1 MKGILRNM
9 SNVVQFRSTTAV
21 LTLIAASI
29 GGGLIAAFAVSHN
42 SAPTSVTARA
52 DTRSSSHDSQRVTQL
67 SNSFADI
74 VEKASPAVVKIEST
88 RVIKASEEQ
97 GGGSNPFMNDPF
109 FQQFFGGRGGRG
121 ARPQDR
127 REGGI
132 GSGVLVS
139 SSGYI
144 LTNNHVV
151 DKATTLK
158 VELSDGRI
166 FTGKTV
172 GADPQTDVAVVKI
185 TADNLPTMAWGNSEA
200 ARVGDLCFAIGNP
213 FGQDH
218 TVTMGIVSAKGRSLK
233 EGQLQ
238 IQNFIQTDASIN
250 PGNSGGALINTRG
263 ELIGMNTMIITGGT
277 SAFGGEGGSVGIGF
291 AVPSNMAKGVFDQ
304 LVKSGKVSRGYIAVT
319 LGNVTPDAAPM
330 LGLKDTHGA
339 VIGSVSKG
347 GPGEKAGL
355 KPGDII
361 TSIDGKSVA
370 DANETTMAV
379 VAHQP
384 GDTISL
390 GIVRNGNPETIKVT
404 LGQRPTGLEAD
415 KQDKDDN
422 GSSNDSDSNDNGSAT
437 IKGIHV
443 EALTADVAQELGVP
457 SGTKGVVITNVDADS
472 PAADSVGQGMVIV
485 AVNRQPV
492 ASVADFKRLM
502 KASEGKATLLTYNI
516 KGSIGFT
523 VIPAK

>member
-1 MKGILRNM
+1 M
-9 SNVVQFRSTTAV
+9 SNVVQFRGTTAV

-29 GGGLIAAFAVSHN
+29 GGGLIAALAVSHN
-42 SAPTSVTARA
+42 SAPVPVVARA
-52 DTRSSSHDSQRVTQL
+52 DTRSTGPDSQRVTQL

-74 VEKASPAVVKIEST
+74 VEKASPAVVKISST
-88 RVIKASEEQ
+88 RVIKASEQQ
-97 GGGSNPFMNDPF
+97 GGNPFMNDPF
-109 FQQFFGGRGGRG
+109 FQQFFGGRGRG
-121 ARPQDR
+121 KQQDQ
-127 REGGI
+127 REQGL

-144 LTNNHVV
+144 LTNNHVI

-185 TADNLPTMAWGNSEA
+185 SADNLPTMAWGNSDSS
-200 ARVGDLCFAIGNP
+200 RVGDLCFAIGNP

-263 ELIGMNTMIITGGT
+263 ELIGMNTMIITGGN
-277 SAFGGEGGSVGIGF
+277 SFGGEGGSVGIGF
-291 AVPSNMAKGVFDQ
+291 AVPSNMAKQVFDQ
-304 LVKSGKVSRGYIAVT
+304 LVKNGKVSRGYMAVT
-319 LGNVTPDAAPM
+319 LGPVPQDGGAM
-330 LGLKDTHGA
+330 LGLKDNHGA

-361 TSIDGKSVA
+361 VTVDGKPVA

-384 GDTISL
+384 GETISL
-390 GIVRNGNPETIKVT
+390 GIVRNGNPETVRVT

-415 KQDKDDN
+415 KQDGDDN
-422 GSSNDSDSNDNGSAT
+422 GSSNDGDNGASDSAT
-437 IKGIHV
+437 VRGIHV
-443 EALTADVAQELGVP
+443 EALTSDVANELGLPP
-457 SGTKGVVITNVDADS
+457 STKGVVITNVDADS
-472 PAADSVGQGMVIV
+472 VAADAVGQGMVIV

-492 ASVADFKRLM
+492 NSVADFKRLM
-502 KASEGKATLLTYNI
+502 KDSQGKATLLTYNV

>member
-1 MKGILRNM
+1 M
-9 SNVVQFRSTTAV
+9 SNVVQFRGTTAV

-42 SAPTSVTARA
+42 SAPVPVVARA
-52 DTRSSSHDSQRVTQL
+52 DTRSTGPESQRVTQL

-74 VEKASPAVVKIEST
+74 VEKASPAVVKISST
-88 RVIKASEEQ
+88 RVIKASEQ
-97 GGGSNPFMNDPF
+97 GNGNPLMSDPF
-109 FQQFFGGRGGRG
+109 FQQFFGGRGRGRQ
-121 ARPQDR
+121 QDQ
-127 REGGI
+127 RESGL

-144 LTNNHVV
+144 LTNNHVI

-185 TADNLPTMAWGNSEA
+185 SADSLPTMAWGNSEA

-263 ELIGMNTMIITGGT
+263 ELIGMNTMIITGG
-277 SAFGGEGGSVGIGF
+277 SSFGGGEGGSVGIGF
-291 AVPSNMAKGVFDQ
+291 AVPSNMAKQVFDQ
-304 LVKSGKVSRGYIAVT
+304 LVKNGKVSRGYMAVT
-319 LGNVTPDAAPM
+319 LGPVTPDAAPM
-330 LGLKDTHGA
+330 LGLKDNHGA
-339 VIGSVSKG
+339 VVGSVVKG

-355 KPGDII
+355 KPGDVI
-361 TSIDGKSVA
+361 TTVDGKTVA
-370 DANETTMAV
+370 DGNETTMAV

-384 GDTISL
+384 GDTVTL
-390 GIVRNGNPETIKVT
+390 GIMRNGNPESVKVT
-404 LGQRPTGLEAD
+404 LGQRPTGLEAE
-415 KQDKDDN
+415 KQDGDDSSSSKDSD
-422 GSSNDSDSNDNGSAT
+422 SNDSDSAS
-437 IKGIHV
+437 IRGIHV
-443 EALTADVAQELGVP
+443 QALSSDITTELKLPP
-457 SGTKGVVITNVDADS
+457 STKGVVVVSIDPDS
-472 PAADSVGQGMVIV
+472 SAADNVFQGMVIV

-492 ASVADFKRLM
+492 SNMADFKRLM
-502 KASEGKATLLTYNI
+502 KDAQGKAALLTYNI
-516 KGSIGFT
+516 NGSIGFT
-523 VIPAK
+523 VVPAK

>member
-1 MKGILRNM
+1 M

-42 SAPTSVTARA
+42 SAPVPMVARA
-52 DTRSSSHDSQRVTQL
+52 DTRSNNAESQKVTQL

-74 VEKASPAVVKIEST
+74 VEKASPAVVKISST
-88 RVIKASEEQ
+88 RVIKASEQQ
-97 GGGSNPFMNDPF
+97 GGNSPFMNDPF
-109 FQQFFGGRGGRG
+109 FQQFFGGRGKGRQ
-121 ARPQDR
+121 QDQ
-127 REGGI
+127 RESGL

-185 TADNLPTMAWGNSEA
+185 SADNLPTMSWGNSES

-218 TVTMGIVSAKGRSLK
+218 TVTMGIVSAKGRQLK
-233 EGQLQ
+233 EGALQ
-238 IQNFIQTDASIN
+238 IQNFIQTDAAIN

-263 ELIGMNTMIITGGT
+263 ELIGMNTMIITGG
-277 SAFGGEGGSVGIGF
+277 SSFGGGEGGSVGIGF
-291 AVPSNMAKGVFDQ
+291 AVPSNMAKQVFDQ
-304 LVKSGKVSRGYIAVT
+304 LVKNGKVTRGYMDVS
-319 LGNVTPDAAPM
+319 LGDISNDVAPM
-330 LGLKDTHGA
+330 LGLKDNHGA
-339 VIGSVSKG
+339 IVRRVGKG
-347 GPGEKAGL
+347 GPGDKAGL
-355 KPGDII
+355 KAGDAIV
-361 TSIDGKSVA
+361 TIDGKSVA

-384 GDTISL
+384 GETVTV
-390 GIVRNGNPETIKVT
+390 GIIRNGSPETVKVA
-404 LGQRPTGLEAD
+404 LGQRPTGLEAENKD
-415 KQDKDDN
+415 GDDN
-422 GSSNDSDSNDNGSAT
+422 GSSNDNDNSNGEGAT
-437 IKGIHV
+437 VRGIHV
-443 EALTADVAQELGVP
+443 EALSGDVLNELHLP
-457 SGTKGVVITNVDADS
+457 AGTKGVVVTNVDADS
-472 PAADSVGQGMVIV
+472 PAIDSLAQGLVIV
-485 AVNRQPV
+485 AVNKQPV

-502 KASEGKATLLTYNI
+502 KDGQGKAILLTYNA
-516 KGSIGFT
+516 GGNLGFT